1 MNKKKL
7 SVVMA
12 GAMLAS
18 SVSPVLAA
26 TESEVDSSQLGS
38 LVVNVY
44 DKLVAAKKF
53 DEKVETANDVDVFD
67 SRVNLAGKSVY
78 YVVIKGANGST
89 STAQKTAMRKIYE
102 STEEGKE
109 AELKDALQEAF
120 KDLSAGDVV
129 EIHSFGYRTNDDDKI
144 VSTSE
149 AKYASYTL
157 ADFTGRKVSSSGADG
172 DKIKEEIENTLKS
185 ESCTALNTTSV
196 DISKVSEGKIT
207 ITFPADVKFNKMPEG
222 YVVEES
228 ATAPKLTLR
237 VGDDKL
243 DFAKFIKADGDSEN
257 ISSTNVSV
265 ANVVH
270 GFPKAAAIENSAS
283 ITNELIET
291 IKVTGTTYNYKTTD
305 LYDGL
310 MLTTEGHN
318 LLSAVKEARKSK
330 NTTTK
335 AVIKNVD
342 GSEYA
347 KKTDIT
353 NLKKDASG
361 NYAFTLEITDSFNKT
376 TVYTV
381 SGAEKQTEV
390 LASWLNNE
398 LAKVDIL
405 AGDNRYE
412 TAVQIAK
419 EQAHVSDITT
429 TEIDNIVLVN
439 GNSLV
444 DGLSASSLASYIKAG
459 DNGNAANA
467 AAPILLTEADSL
479 PKATKEYLREL
490 MNGHTVGSLGVT
502 IHLVG
507 GKTVLSKSLEKEL
520 KSLGFSVERYAGD
533 NREETSLAVA
543 EEIGTTNG
551 AFVVGADG
559 EADAM
564 SIAGVAATKEAPIIV
579 AKRGGL
585 TDDALEA
592 LEGAKVIV
600 IGGELSVSAEEYA
613 ALKEVTADTTTG
625 ALRRIAG
632 ENRQATNAAI
642 IKEFYH
648 GTGVKTPES
657 VIVAKDGK
665 GNKTEL
671 VDALTAANLAAQ
683 TNAPVV
689 LAKSSLTDA
698 QIDAL
703 NLRAKSADS
712 LYQVGIGVERS
723 VVETIASN
731 LGLLNK

>member
-18 SVSPVLAA
+18 SVAPVLAA

-53 DEKVETANDVDVFD
+53 DKEVEKQNADANIFD
-67 SRVNLAGKSVY
+67 GTPSLGGKSVY
-78 YVVIKGANGST
+78 YVVIKGANGTT
-89 STAQKTAMRKIYE
+89 SAAQKTAMTNIYNA
-102 STEEGKE
+102 TEEGKE

-120 KDLSAGDVV
+120 KVLSAGDVV

-144 VSTSE
+144 VSTTKE
-149 AKYASYTL
+149 EYASYTL
-157 ADFTGRKVSSSGADG
+157 ADFTAGSTAGETLRDE
-172 DKIKEEIENTLKS
+172 IKAKLDTATDIVEESNNS
-185 ESCTALNTTSV
+185 AY
-196 DISKVSEGKIT
+196 DISEVSKGKLT
-207 ITFPADVKFNKMPEG
+207 ITFKQGVKFTNMPEG
-222 YVVEES
+222 YEFEES
-228 ATAPKLTLR
+228 TTAPKLTLR

-243 DFAKFIKADGDSEN
+243 DFDKFLNATGV
-257 ISSTNVSV
+257 STAIASATATTVT
-265 ANVVH
+265 
-270 GFPKAAAIENSAS
+270 GFPKATATTPSAS
-283 ITNELIET
+283 IPNELVET

-310 MLTTEGHN
+310 MLTTEGHA

-330 NTTTK
+330 NAITK

-353 NLKKDASG
+353 NLKKDAAG

-429 TEIDNIVLVN
+429 TEIDDIVLVN

-444 DGLSASSLASYIKAG
+444 DGLSASSLAASIKAG
-459 DNGNAANA
+459 DSGNAATA

-490 MNGHTVGSLGVT
+490 MNGHTVGDLKVT

-543 EEIGTTNG
+543 EEIGTSNG

-592 LEGAKVIV
+592 LEGAKVTV

-648 GTGVKTPES
+648 NATSGSNGINTPKS

>member
-53 DEKVETANDVDVFD
+53 DKKVETADDVDVFD

-89 STAQKTAMRKIYE
+89 SVAQKTAMKKIYE
-102 STEEGKE
+102 ATEEGKE

-120 KDLSAGDVV
+120 KVLSAGDVV

-144 VSTSE
+144 VSTTKE
-149 AKYASYTL
+149 EYASYTL
-157 ADFTGRKVSSSGADG
+157 ADFTAGSTAGETLRDE
-172 DKIKEEIENTLKS
+172 IKAKLDTATDIVEESNNS
-185 ESCTALNTTSV
+185 AY
-196 DISKVSEGKIT
+196 DISEVSKGKLT
-207 ITFPADVKFNKMPEG
+207 ITFEKGVKFTNMPEG
-222 YVVEES
+222 YEFEES
-228 ATAPKLTLR
+228 TTAPKLTLR

-243 DFAKFIKADGDSEN
+243 DFDKFLNATGV
-257 ISSTNVSV
+257 STAIASATATTVT
-265 ANVVH
+265 
-270 GFPKAAAIENSAS
+270 GFPKATATTPSAS
-283 ITNELIET
+283 IPNELVET

-330 NTTTK
+330 NAITK

-353 NLKKDASG
+353 NLKKDAAG

-429 TEIDNIVLVN
+429 TEIDDIVLVN

-444 DGLSASSLASYIKAG
+444 DGLSASSLAASIKAG
-459 DNGNAANA
+459 DGGNAANA

-490 MNGHTVGSLGVT
+490 MNGHTVGDLKVT

-543 EEIGTTNG
+543 EAIKADLSGQN
-551 AFVVGADG
+551 AFVVGAEG

-564 SIAGVAATKEAPIIV
+564 SIAGVAAAKETPIIV
-579 AKRGGL
+579 SKKGGL

-592 LEGAKVIV
+592 LEGAKVTV
-600 IGGELSVSAEEYA
+600 IGGEASVSAEDYA
-613 ALKEVTADTTTG
+613 ALK
-625 ALRRIAG
+625 
-632 ENRQATNAAI
+632 
-642 IKEFYH
+642 K
-648 GTGVKTPES
+648 
-657 VIVAKDGK
+657 
-665 GNKTEL
+665 
-671 VDALTAANLAAQ
+671 
-683 TNAPVV
+683 
-689 LAKSSLTDA
+689 
-698 QIDAL
+698 
-703 NLRAKSADS
+703 
-712 LYQVGIGVERS
+712 
-723 VVETIASN
+723 
-731 LGLLNK
+731 